1 MVKIA
6 FLLMCHK
13 NAKQVNHLI
22 DRLST
27 ENRDFYV
34 HVDSKSQIYDK
45 IEWSTQV
52 MPSKRRID
60 VRWGTVSQCDARDRV
75 DGNCARER

>member
-13 NAKQVNHLI
+13 NAEQVNRLI
-22 DRLST
+22 KRLAT

-34 HVDSKSQIYDK
+34 HVDS
-45 IEWSTQV
+45 
-52 MPSKRRID
+52 
-60 VRWGTVSQCDARDRV
+60 
-75 DGNCARER
+75 